1 MHRVYG
7 RSVDTGF
14 YTVEGTE
21 ARSRAAGLT
30 QQRAADQEVYEAIE
44 QWIVG
49 DSGATSR
56 AEGDPRTAL
65 VRRVNC
71 IQYRC

>member
-14 YTVEGTE
+14 YIAEGTE

-30 QQRAADQEVYEAIE
+30 QQRAAEQEA
-44 QWIVG
+44 
-49 DSGATSR
+49 
-56 AEGDPRTAL
+56 
-65 VRRVNC
+65 
-71 IQYRC
+71 